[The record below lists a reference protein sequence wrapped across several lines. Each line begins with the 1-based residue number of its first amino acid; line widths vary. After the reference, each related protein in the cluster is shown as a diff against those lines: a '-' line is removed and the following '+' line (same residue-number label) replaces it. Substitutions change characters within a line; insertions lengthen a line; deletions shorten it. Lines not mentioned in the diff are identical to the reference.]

1 MKIKDIAMGLK
12 NPNDITSSED
22 SLKQIEKV
30 LFQLEQMDIDSHED
44 QIMRDSLIADIE
56 MNLPRL
62 QYQVDFIKKAKKLR
76 GISE

>member
-1 MKIKDIAMGLK
+1 MKIKDIVMGLRDPK
-12 NPNDITSSED
+12 DITSAED

-62 QYQVDFIKKAKKLR
+62 QYQVDYIKKAKKLM